1 MDHNESR
8 NDTWFRRGKTF
19 FLIMLW
25 VSTGMYMEIAG
36 PTLLD
41 MRLLLH
47 TNFESIAGSVSGR
60 GAGALLGAFVS
71 GILVDRFSDWKD
83 LIAGISQLGAA
94 LSIVMMPFIR
104 DTGFLWF
111 LFFASGAAAGMT
123 SVAGQSA
130 TLELWEEHAASPM
143 HALHM
148 GFGIGALL
156 VPIIVN
162 PFLAKF
168 VEYNTTDKINSSK
181 FQNHDSV
188 IILEESRVHVAYLIV
203 SIIVFC
209 IGVPFFIYQYLH
221 IRQRRHNQYNRLD
234 INVSRR
240 NIKSRTFKEMIN
252 PGSYAGGSFW
262 YGSLM
267 FFLLFIFYFNLV
279 GAEQLFGNFVR
290 SFSVDELKFDKDSA
304 SYLNMLFWASFALG
318 RFAGSI
324 ASKYISQR
332 TLFAVEA
339 TLNLISVTF
348 LDIFSTRNIP
358 LLWFFTA
365 TNGLFIA
372 PLYPAGISYGNI
384 QIEITGIWV
393 MMIIFGG
400 GFGDMT
406 YTWTSGH
413 FYSLFG
419 PRSILYVLQVS
430 AVCIFIVAMVMISV
444 GSSRKSRFMVHVEV
458 EELSQLDTCQASDE
472 DETEL
477 NSSDSTKMSMV

>member
-1 MDHNESR
+1 MDQIENK
-8 NDTWFRRGKTF
+8 DDLWFRRGKTLL
-19 FLIMLW
+19 LIMLW
-25 VSTGMYMEIAG
+25 VSTGMYIEIAG

-41 MRLLLH
+41 MKLLLH
-47 TNFESIAGSVSGR
+47 TNLESIAGSVSGR

-83 LIAGISQLGAA
+83 LITGISQLGAA
-94 LSIVMMPFIR
+94 LSIIMMPFVR
-104 DTGFLWF
+104 DTGFLWL

-130 TLELWEEHAASPM
+130 ALELWEEHAASPM

-156 VPIIVN
+156 VPIMVN

-168 VEYNTTDKINSSK
+168 VEYNTTDKVNSSN

-188 IILEESRVHVAYLIV
+188 IILEKSQVHVAYLIV
-203 SIIVFC
+203 STVTFC
-209 IGVPFFIYQYLH
+209 IGLPFFIYQYLH
-221 IRQRRHNQYNRLD
+221 IRQRRQNQYSRLD
-234 INVSRR
+234 ISVSRR
-240 NIKSRTFKEMIN
+240 KIKPRTFKEMIN
-252 PGSYAGGSFW
+252 PGSYAGGSVC
-262 YGSLM
+262 YGTLM
-267 FFLLFIFYFNLV
+267 LILLFIFYFNLV

-304 SYLNMLFWASFALG
+304 SYLNMLFWASFAFG
-318 RFAGSI
+318 RFVGSI

-339 TLNLISVTF
+339 TLNLISVTL
-348 LDIFSTRNIP
+348 LDIFSTRSMT

-413 FYSLFG
+413 VYSLFG
-419 PRSILYVLQVS
+419 PRSLLYVLQFS
-430 AVCIFIVAMVMISV
+430 AICIFIIAMVIVSV
-444 GSSRKSRFMVHVEV
+444 GSSRKSRFIVHVKV
-458 EELSQLDTCQASDE
+458 EELRQIDTDQASDE

-477 NSSDSTKMSMV
+477 NS